1 MNQGLLRLLFAL
13 CFLFS
18 SAVPQFN
25 DNKPGIP
32 TTDDTNRKVLSV
44 IQEKWGIQIWDDAFD
59 PCDPGAWWTLENVNP
74 RVVCDCSANCT
85 VTLLKISGKNIS
97 REIPVDLFD
106 LTNLTTLDL
115 SRNILN
121 GSIPPQIGRL
131 KQLQNLSLDTNNLT
145 GSIPPD
151 IGNLTKLR
159 NLSLS
164 TNRLSGDIPPEFG
177 ELISLEQLYIDS
189 NELTGS
195 LQFGTHVA
203 SQNNMTELKILWAF
217 DNNFTGPLPETIGR
231 FTNLKDLRI
240 FGTSFEGPIPQQ
252 YSALTNLETLRLGD
266 LKDHSSSLFF
276 LEKMTN
282 LSFLSLRNCLVDH
295 SIPDFFQM
303 VQNFS
308 SLTFLDL
315 SHNKL
320 KGSIPKYLKNLTSL
334 QYLFLG
340 YNSLTGTVPLEL
352 LPESLTTLDIS
363 FNNLSGVPP
372 EKPNCSLNYIGNFMD
387 VNNTSNRARNMLHC
401 LQENSSCA
409 WNTFPSSFLAINC
422 GGLNLTSGRIIFDED
437 AEPLGR
443 AGFDINQD
451 HYWVVMNAASTNLG
465 YNDIVTTDYSALNT
479 PENQVYLTART
490 STGSLRYFMVGLS
503 NGNYTVVLY
512 FAEIVMDDNSSPWAV
527 LGRRIFDISI
537 QSELRIQNFNI
548 MDDAKEYKT
557 PVSKAFNVTII
568 NGVLDIHL
576 FWAGKGTCCI
586 PVEGTYGPLLS
597 AIRISPVVHSPVESE
612 PGHSTRRRA
621 GVIVGFAA
629 IGTAT
634 VIILISIA
642 FLWLERI
649 EIARKIAQTTNQ

>member
-1 MNQGLLRLLFAL
+1 MNPGLLLLFFAF

-25 DNKPGIP
+25 DNKPGIL
-32 TTDDTNRKVLSV
+32 TKNDTNENALAA
-44 IQEKWGIQIWDDAFD
+44 IEEKWGIQIWDKAVD
-59 PCDPGAWWTLENVNP
+59 PCEPGAWWSLEYANP
-74 RVVCDCSANCT
+74 RIVCDCSSNCT

-97 REIPVDLFD
+97 REIPVQLFD

-121 GSIPPQIGRL
+121 GSIPPQIGQL

-203 SQNNMTELKILWAF
+203 SQNTLTGLKILWAF

-240 FGTSFEGPIPQQ
+240 FGTSFEGPIPQE
-252 YSALTNLETLRLGD
+252 YSALTNLETLKLGD
-266 LKDHSSSLFF
+266 LKDQSSSLVF

-282 LSFLSLRNCLVDH
+282 LSFLSLRNCLVDD
-295 SIPDFFQM
+295 SIFDRF
-303 VQNFS
+303 QNFS
-308 SLTFLDL
+308 SLIFLDL
-315 SHNKL
+315 SHNNL

-372 EKPNCSLNYIGNFMD
+372 ETPNLSLNYIGNFMD
-387 VNNTSNRARNMLHC
+387 VNNTSDRARNMLHC

-409 WNTFPSSFLAINC
+409 WNTFPCMCFISCHQLWRVKSDFWQNYFRRGC
-422 GGLNLTSGRIIFDED
+422 QTSGKSR
-437 AEPLGR
+437 L
-443 AGFDINQD
+443 
-451 HYWVVMNAASTNLG
+451 
-465 YNDIVTTDYSALNT
+465 
-479 PENQVYLTART
+479 
-490 STGSLRYFMVGLS
+490 
-503 NGNYTVVLY
+503 
-512 FAEIVMDDNSSPWAV
+512 
-527 LGRRIFDISI
+527 
-537 QSELRIQNFNI
+537 
-548 MDDAKEYKT
+548 
-557 PVSKAFNVTII
+557 
-568 NGVLDIHL
+568 
-576 FWAGKGTCCI
+576 
-586 PVEGTYGPLLS
+586 
-597 AIRISPVVHSPVESE
+597 
-612 PGHSTRRRA
+612 
-621 GVIVGFAA
+621 
-629 IGTAT
+629 
-634 VIILISIA
+634 
-642 FLWLERI
+642 
-649 EIARKIAQTTNQ
+649 